1 MRAQKMLMEKHPE
14 RERYKKRMKRSK
26 HLLTLLAG
34 GTFFALTSFHS
45 GDRHAGFPGD
55 HQPADSRP
63 ATGPRPSQKQSIRTI
78 IIDPGHGGFDQGT
91 AGLFSLEKNVAL
103 AISMKLGPAINEA
116 FPDIKV
122 VYTRTTDVMPGLGFD
137 LPQGYTYHSGIAAGL
152 NYRAELANRSKGDLF
167 ICIHCDNDGHP
178 AGPYTAHRIIG
189 HKFVGKG
196 RRRHRVPIYES
207 YTGHH
212 TRKGT
217 EAFIWKADRSG
228 FKGEAINERSEFDD
242 PTDSSGQRS
251 TDSAAFDMS
260 SPAARMRTQLYEQ
273 KYFANTALFA
283 TLVEDEFAKAGRES
297 EGVIQ
302 RDEGLRVLQATGMPS
317 VLIETGFLSNEDE
330 EKYLNSEDGQN
341 EIVRN
346 IVDALKRY
354 KATLEG
360 HSPANV
366 DSSAAHSNR

>member
-1 MRAQKMLMEKHPE
+1 
-14 RERYKKRMKRSK
+14 MKRSK

-34 GTFFALTSFHS
+34 GTFFALTSFHP
-45 GDRHAGFPGD
+45 GDRYPAGD
-55 HQPADSRP
+55 RNT
-63 ATGPRPSQKQSIRTI
+63 ATPRPTQKQAIRTI
-78 IIDPGHGGFDQGT
+78 IIDPGHGGFDHGT

-103 AISMKLGPAINEA
+103 AISVKLGAAINEA

-122 VYTRTTDVMPGLGFD
+122 VYTRTTDVMPGVGVD
-137 LPQGYTYHSGIAAGL
+137 LPPGYTYHSGIAAGL
-152 NYRAELANRSKGDLF
+152 NYRADLANRSKGDLF

-178 AGPYTAHRIIG
+178 AGPFTVHRIVG
-189 HKFVGKG
+189 HKYVGKG
-196 RRRHRVPIYES
+196 KRRHRVPIYES

-242 PTDSSGQRS
+242 PTDSSGEKIS
-251 TDSAAFDMS
+251 DSAAFEMN

-273 KYFANTALFA
+273 KFFANTALFA
-283 TLVEDEFAKAGRES
+283 TLVEDEFTRAGRES

-341 EIVRN
+341 EIARN
-346 IVDALKRY
+346 ILDALKRY

-360 HSPANV
+360 HPISNA
-366 DSSAAHSNR
+366 DSSGGHSNR